1 MPPSYYAA
9 VADDFESVN
18 ALIRENL
25 TSRVPLVEE
34 IAEYLIEAGGKRLRP
49 LLVLLAAN
57 ACGYN
62 AGKHVKLAAVI
73 EFLHTAMLLHD
84 DVVDESLLRRGRK
97 TVNATWGN
105 PASVLVGDFLHS
117 RAFEMMVEI
126 GNMGVM
132 EIISHATNVI
142 SEGEVQQLTNIR
154 NADLTEAAYMQVIER
169 KTAALFEA
177 SSHSAA
183 ALTQATPAQA
193 EALRDYGLQI
203 GLAFQLVDDVLDYE
217 GTAEALGKNVGDDLA
232 EGKVTLPL
240 IVAMREGSDQDAN
253 FVREAIRSGGL
264 EHLDRTV
271 EIGRRT
277 AGLQYTMDKA
287 RACRD
292 TALSSASVLPES
304 PTREAMIALAHAA
317 VDRVT

>member
-62 AGKHVKLAAVI
+62 EGKHVKLAAVI

-154 NADLTEAAYMQVIER
+154 NPDLTEAAYMQVIER

-183 ALTQATPAQA
+183 ALAQATPAQA

-271 EIGRRT
+271 EIVRRT
-277 AGLQYTMDKA
+277 AGLQYMMDKA

>member
-1 MPPSYYAA
+1 MTPPYYAA
-9 VADDFESVN
+9 VADDFELVN
-18 ALIRENL
+18 QLIRQSL

-34 IAEYLIEAGGKRLRP
+34 ISEYLIEAGGKRLRP

-62 AGKHVKLAAVI
+62 EGRHIKLAAVI

-97 TVNATWGN
+97 TVNAAWGN

-126 GNMGVM
+126 GDMGVM
-132 EIISHATNVI
+132 AILSRSTNVI

-154 NADLTEAAYMQVIER
+154 NPDLTEEAYMQVIER
-169 KTAALFEA
+169 KTASLFEA

-183 ALTQATPAQA
+183 SLAGATPEQA
-193 EALRDYGLQI
+193 EALRDYGLQM

-217 GTAEALGKNVGDDLA
+217 GSAEELGKNVGDDLA

-240 IVAMREGSDQDAN
+240 IVAMRDGSNEDADFIRN
-253 FVREAIRSGGL
+253 AIRTGGL
-264 EHLDRTV
+264 EHLGGTV
-271 EIGRRT
+271 EIVRRT
-277 AGLQYTMDKA
+277 HGLEYTMERA
-287 RACRD
+287 RGCRD
-292 TALSSASVLPES
+292 AALERAAVLPAS
-304 PTREAMIALAHAA
+304 TARDAMVALAHAA
-317 VDRVT
+317 VDRVS

>member
-62 AGKHVKLAAVI
+62 EGKHVKLAAVI

-154 NADLTEAAYMQVIER
+154 NPDLTEAAYMQVIEH

-183 ALTQATPAQA
+183 ALAQATPAQS

-271 EIGRRT
+271 EIVRRT

>member
-1 MPPSYYAA
+1 MAPPFYAA
-9 VADDFESVN
+9 VADDFELVN
-18 ALIRENL
+18 QLIRQSL

-49 LLVLLAAN
+49 LLALLSAK

-62 AGKHVKLAAVI
+62 KGQHIKLAAVI

-84 DVVDESLLRRGRK
+84 DVVDESMLRRGRK
-97 TVNATWGN
+97 TVNAAWGN

-126 GNMGVM
+126 GNMDVM
-132 EIISHATNVI
+132 KILSHSTNVI

-154 NADLTEAAYMQVIER
+154 NPALTEAAYMQVIER

-183 ALTQATPAQA
+183 ALAGATQDQA
-193 EALRDYGLQI
+193 EALRNYGLQI

-217 GTAEALGKNVGDDLA
+217 GSSEELGKNVGDDLA

-240 IVAMREGSDQDAN
+240 IVAMRNGSDEDTDFIRN
-253 FVREAIRSGGL
+253 AIRTGGL
-264 EHLDRTV
+264 EHLEATV
-271 EIGRRT
+271 EIVRRT
-277 AGLQYTMDKA
+277 NGLGYTMQRA
-287 RACRD
+287 RTCR
-292 TALSSASVLPES
+292 TAALENAAALPES
-304 PTREAMIALAHAA
+304 SAKEAMIALAHAA
-317 VDRVT
+317 VDRVN

>member
-1 MPPSYYAA
+1 MAPPFYAA
-9 VADDFESVN
+9 VADDFELVN
-18 ALIRENL
+18 QLIRQSL

-34 IAEYLIEAGGKRLRP
+34 IAEYLIQAGGKRLRP
-49 LLVLLAAN
+49 LLALLSAK

-62 AGKHVKLAAVI
+62 KGQHIKLAAVI

-84 DVVDESLLRRGRK
+84 DVVDESMLRRGRK
-97 TVNATWGN
+97 TVNAAWGN

-126 GNMGVM
+126 GDMDVM
-132 EIISHATNVI
+132 KILSHSTNVI

-154 NADLTEAAYMQVIER
+154 NPALTEAAYMQVIER

-183 ALTQATPAQA
+183 ALAGATQDQA
-193 EALRDYGLQI
+193 EALRNYGLQI

-217 GTAEALGKNVGDDLA
+217 GSSEELGKNVGDDLA

-240 IVAMREGSDQDAN
+240 IVAMRKGSDKDTEFIRN
-253 FVREAIRSGGL
+253 AIRTGGL
-264 EHLDRTV
+264 EHLDATV
-271 EIGRRT
+271 EIVRRT
-277 AGLQYTMDKA
+277 KGLEYTMQRA
-287 RACRD
+287 RTCRNA
-292 TALSSASVLPES
+292 ALENAAALPGS
-304 PTREAMIALAHAA
+304 RAKEAMIALAHAT
-317 VDRVT
+317 VDRVN

>member
-1 MPPSYYAA
+1 MPPPYYTA

-18 ALIRENL
+18 ELIRQNL

-49 LLVLLAAN
+49 LLVLLSAN

-62 AGKHVKLAAVI
+62 EGKHIKLAAVI

-84 DVVDESLLRRGRK
+84 DVVDDSMLRRGRK

-126 GNMGVM
+126 GDMGVM
-132 EIISHATNVI
+132 EIISRATNVI
-142 SEGEVQQLTNIR
+142 SEGEVQQLTNLR
-154 NADLTEAAYMQVIER
+154 NPDLTEAAYMQVIER

-177 SSHSAA
+177 ASHSAA
-183 ALTQATPAQA
+183 ALARATPEQA
-193 EALRDYGLQI
+193 EALRDYGVQI
-203 GLAFQLVDDVLDYE
+203 GLAFQLVDDVLDYQ
-217 GTAEALGKNVGDDLA
+217 GTAADLGKNVGDDLA

-240 IVAMREGSDQDAN
+240 IVAMRDGTEEDAS
-253 FVREAIRSGGL
+253 FVRNAIRTGGL
-264 EHLDRTV
+264 EHLDGMV
-271 EIGRRT
+271 EIVNRT
-277 AGLQYTMDKA
+277 GGLQYTMQKA
-287 RACRD
+287 RVCRD
-292 TALSSASVLPES
+292 AALACAAVLPASTAKDSME
-304 PTREAMIALAHAA
+304 ALANAA
-317 VDRVT
+317 VDRVS